1 MEADGHRC
9 DDSCLGP
16 ELRVHLHRKNE
27 LIDSSAFDRVHTYG
41 LEDMLVSRKS
51 EVVQGPHSLDLRFIL
66 HVKRLVVNE
75 RTIN

>member
-1 MEADGHRC
+1 M
-9 DDSCLGP
+9 
-16 ELRVHLHRKNE
+16 
-27 LIDSSAFDRVHTYG
+27 HTYG

-51 EVVQGPHSLDLRFIL
+51 EVVQGPDSLDLRFIL